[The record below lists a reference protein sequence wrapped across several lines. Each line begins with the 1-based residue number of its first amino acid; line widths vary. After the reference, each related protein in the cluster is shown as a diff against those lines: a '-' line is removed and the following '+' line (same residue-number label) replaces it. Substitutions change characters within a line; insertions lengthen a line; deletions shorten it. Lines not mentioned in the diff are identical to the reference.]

1 MTHDALN
8 PHVLNDLF
16 GDDHEVIREILEA
29 YAADLTLRA
38 SDLRAAANERD
49 RTRVSRIA
57 HSLKGASANVGADDF
72 ASFCATIEQLA
83 TSAPWPSIDDACAQ
97 VSDDA
102 VALCAR
108 VQARL
113 AAL

>member
-8 PHVLNDLF
+8 PNVLSDLF

-29 YAADLTLRA
+29 YAADLTLQA
-38 SDLRAAANERD
+38 SDLQAAASERD

-72 ASFCATIEQLA
+72 AAFCATIEQLA
-83 TSAPWPSIDDACAQ
+83 ASAPWPSLDDACAQ
-97 VSDDA
+97 VAADA
-102 VALCAR
+102 VALCASVR
-108 VQARL
+108 RHL
-113 AAL
+113 AGL